1 MANEFKVKKGLI
13 VDGTGTVLDVQ
24 GTQGQLFSITDSLTG
39 DIFAVSDIS
48 GVPILTVNSSGAV
61 DIDGTLTVSTI
72 SSATTDTDKFLVSDA
87 GGVKYRTGAEVLSD
101 IGAQAAGSYAAASHT
116 HSASNITSG
125 TFSAGHYIFP
135 YQSGV
140 TGATAPNYTQ
150 GSIEIYTDSNHVPA
164 IGFHRSGQS
173 ATTLYEYDGQL
184 YANAWTTRAQTG
196 LLLSTGNIGSYAAA
210 VSHTHAASDITSGTF
225 ADARIALSNIT
236 QHTDPKY
243 LRSDAA
249 DTATGEILF
258 DAGFKSDSILLS
270 GAQNFDNI
278 SRSGFYNLYNTNT
291 GSTNSPGF
299 PYGTMIVVGGNK
311 VNNAFGLQIAHERE
325 NTGMYVRGMN
335 DSGSTWSSWAEIWT
349 SATDGSGSG
358 LDADLLDGQQGSYY
372 LAWGNLTGVPS
383 TFTPSAH
390 TLDSHSNVTIT
401 SNSSGE
407 ILKWSGSAWINNT
420 LAEAGIAAASHT
432 HSASDIT
439 SGTLDTARLPEFI
452 EERYIYNSNDSNGV
466 FMPMVKGGL
475 YATTAGT
482 VTGAIKVTLPSYKSN
497 MMFTIYVDIYEY
509 ATGETVTFRVS
520 GYAYGD
526 AGATWHSCSVV
537 NLADNTDRNYTVRFY
552 SDTTNNAQYFTIGET
567 NSAWSYPQVNLRDF
581 LGGYETSEYD
591 ALGEWNVEFVTS
603 FTGDLRHTFT
613 DNFVAADWDGIRDK
627 PSTFTPSSHT
637 HDDRYYTE
645 TEIGNF
651 FSGATSITGY
661 SKTNWDSAYTHSQAA
676 HAPSNATVN
685 STDATL
691 LARANHTGTQL
702 YSTISN
708 PPTIPSGNQII
719 DWTQA
724 GAGTIHTD
732 NYIENVVQT
741 TVSGNAGTVTNGVYT
756 VDNQTIGGTKTFSSA
771 IYAPSGNSTQWNTAY
786 TDRNKW
792 DGGATGLTASTGRA
806 SLGGTTLG
814 QSMFILTNPS
824 AITFPRFNANNTV
837 SALSASDFR
846 TAIGAGTGGGDVSGS
861 GAAGQVT
868 FWNGTSS
875 VTGENDLY
883 WDSANNELGIGTNN
897 PNYSLHV
904 VASDPTLRLDMGSN
918 DVGTVKQKGGI
929 LSLCSQA
936 SNTVGGKIEIISLTN
951 SSSIRIAEFENTG
964 RVQLEQ
970 YGSGSFTG
978 TAAKM
983 LAVTDTGI
991 VVEETLP
998 TVTSVA
1004 ATSGGGISI
1013 SGSPITTSGTLI
1025 ITNTDK
1031 GSSQAI
1037 FKNVAVSGQSW
1048 LVADTNNDTLTLA
1061 TQTGLKLLT
1070 NATTD
1075 TITYSP
1081 QMTVMVT
1088 SHMDHST
1095 NNSASWYYLPFVGE
1109 VESTGTSLASS
1120 FVTPFAG
1127 YIRSIT
1133 YSGAGNG
1140 TPTSATTIKYT
1151 ILNNGSSVYGPTSAL
1166 SIGSGTASGKNL
1178 QTSLSSSDATF
1189 TAGQRMSIQ
1198 IQVPS
1203 PLYRAMFSIIL
1214 QEN

>member
-349 SATDGSGSG
+349 SATDGPGSG

-741 TVSGNAGTVTNGVYT
+741 TVSGNAGSATVLQTARTIAGVSFNGSANISLNNNAITNGAGYT
-756 VDNQTIGGTKTFSSA
+756 T
-771 IYAPSGNSTQWNTAY
+771 
-786 TDRNKW
+786 
-792 DGGATGLTASTGRA
+792 
-806 SLGGTTLG
+806 
-814 QSMFILTNPS
+814 
-824 AITFPRFNANNTV
+824 
-837 SALSASDFR
+837 
-846 TAIGAGTGGGDVSGS
+846 
-861 GAAGQVT
+861 
-868 FWNGTSS
+868 
-875 VTGENDLY
+875 
-883 WDSANNELGIGTNN
+883 
-897 PNYSLHV
+897 
-904 VASDPTLRLDMGSN
+904 
-918 DVGTVKQKGGI
+918 
-929 LSLCSQA
+929 
-936 SNTVGGKIEIISLTN
+936 
-951 SSSIRIAEFENTG
+951 NTG
-964 RVQLEQ
+964 
-970 YGSGSFTG
+970 
-978 TAAKM
+978 
-983 LAVTDTGI
+983 
-991 VVEETLP
+991 

-1004 ATSGGGISI
+1004 ATPGSGISI

-1025 ITNTDK
+1025 ITNTDL
-1031 GSSQAI
+1031 GSSQAIFKNFAISGQQTIQADTNADTLTFVNGAGIAMTTTASTDTLTVTNTDLGSAQNI
-1037 FKNVAVSGQSW
+1037 FKNVAVSGQST
-1048 LVADTNNDTLTLA
+1048 VEAETNNDTLTLVA
-1061 TQTGLKLLT
+1061 DTGLAITT
-1070 NATTD
+1070 NALSD
-1075 TITYSP
+1075 TITFSP
-1081 QMTVMVT
+1081 KMNVLVNSSISQGANV
-1088 SHMDHST
+1088 ST
-1095 NNSASWYYLPFVGE
+1095 SWYYLPMVLTGY
-1109 VESTGTSLASS
+1109 STTKEYYQTLT
-1120 FVTPFAG
+1120 TPFTG
-1127 YIRSIT
+1127 YIRT
-1133 YSGAGNG
+1133 MNLRGTGNG
-1140 TPTSATTIKYT
+1140 TATSATTIQLRVLKNGTVVYT
-1151 ILNNGSSVYGPTSAL
+1151 SGVSNLAGSGSSKYFSISLTSA
-1166 SIGSGTASGKNL
+1166 
-1178 QTSLSSSDATF
+1178 QATF
-1189 TAGQRMSIQ
+1189 SQTDRLEFQFKTN
-1198 IQVPS
+1198 S
-1203 PLYRAMFSIIL
+1203 PLYNMAFSFIL
-1214 QEN
+1214 QES